1 MPEFYKRILGR
12 IFRLL
17 RVFEQVSCQRPGRIL
32 VLLDPLAVSSAHDTT
47 IYAAGHKW
55 LQICAK
61 YFQACN
67 RLVTLYPYM
76 SLSEKELQR
85 FRTLLL
91 SRQQSLLQ
99 ADESA
104 DEAEQIVELDQTR
117 IGRLSR
123 MDALQAQAMS
133 VATGRR
139 RRQGLTSIDAAL
151 MRIADHAFGD
161 CFECGKPINP
171 KRLAADPAATLCINC
186 AEALE

>member
-1 MPEFYKRILGR
+1 
-12 IFRLL
+12 
-17 RVFEQVSCQRPGRIL
+17 
-32 VLLDPLAVSSAHDTT
+32 
-47 IYAAGHKW
+47 
-55 LQICAK
+55 
-61 YFQACN
+61 
-67 RLVTLYPYM
+67 M